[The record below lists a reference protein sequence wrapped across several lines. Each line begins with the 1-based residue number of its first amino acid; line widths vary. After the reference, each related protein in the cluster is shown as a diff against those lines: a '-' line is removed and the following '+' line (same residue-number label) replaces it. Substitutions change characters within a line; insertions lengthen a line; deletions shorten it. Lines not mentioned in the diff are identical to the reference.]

1 MNQARTTM
9 NANDVI
15 GFTLR
20 SLLGHRLRTTLMML
34 AMTIGVAAVVLLTAL
49 GEGAR
54 HYVTDEFAS
63 LGTHL
68 VIVLPGR
75 TETTGASPSMF
86 VGQTPRDLTLD
97 DAQALLRSP
106 AVQSIAPVVVG
117 DAPVA
122 WQGRE
127 RDVAVLG
134 STYAMLAIRHWQMS
148 QGHFLPAGDIHRGT
162 AVCVIGA
169 KVKREL
175 FGAENALGEWV
186 RIGQRRFRVIGV
198 IGSEGRSI
206 GVDVEDLV
214 IVPVAAAQSLFNT
227 SSLFRILAEARTR
240 GDVERAK
247 HDIGAVLK
255 ARHQGE
261 EDVTVITQ
269 DAVLAT
275 FDRIFRVLT
284 LSVAGIAAISLAVA
298 GVLIMNVMLVAVSQ
312 RTAEIGLIKAL
323 GAPRRQIITLFLVE
337 AVILSL
343 LGAGAGIAMGEA
355 GCWGVERFYPSLDIQ
370 PPWWSVG
377 AALAIAL
384 ITGLG
389 FGALPARRAAKLD
402 PVVALARR

>member
-1 MNQARTTM
+1 MHAG
-9 NANDVI
+9 DVI
-15 GFTLR
+15 RFTLV
-20 SLLGHRLRTTLMML
+20 SLLGQRLRTTLMML
-34 AMTIGVAAVVLLTAL
+34 AMVIGVAAVVLLTAL
-49 GEGAR
+49 GESAR

-75 TETTGASPSMF
+75 TETSGAAPSMF
-86 VGQTPRDLTLD
+86 VGETPRDLTLD
-97 DAQALLRSP
+97 DAASLLRSP
-106 AVQSIAPVVVG
+106 AVRRIAPVVVG

-134 STYAMLAIRHWQMS
+134 STADLLVIRHWNMA
-148 QGHFLPAGDIHRGT
+148 QGHFLPSGDIHRGT

-175 FGAENALGEWV
+175 FGTRNALGEWV

-227 SSLFRILAEARTR
+227 SSLFRILAEARSR
-240 GDVERAK
+240 GEVLQAK
-247 HDIGAVLK
+247 NDIIATLRT
-255 ARHQGE
+255 RHQGE

-284 LSVAGIAAISLAVA
+284 LSVAGIATISLAVA

-312 RTAEIGLIKAL
+312 RTAEIGLMKAL
-323 GAPRRQIITLFLVE
+323 GAPRRQIVTLFLVE

-343 LGAGAGIAMGEA
+343 LGAGAGVAVGGV
-355 GCWGVERFYPSLDIQ
+355 GCWVIERFYPSLSVQ

-377 AALAIAL
+377 AALIIAL
-384 ITGLG
+384 ITGLA
-389 FGALPARRAAKLD
+389 FGAMPARRAAKLD
-402 PVVALARR
+402 PVTALARR